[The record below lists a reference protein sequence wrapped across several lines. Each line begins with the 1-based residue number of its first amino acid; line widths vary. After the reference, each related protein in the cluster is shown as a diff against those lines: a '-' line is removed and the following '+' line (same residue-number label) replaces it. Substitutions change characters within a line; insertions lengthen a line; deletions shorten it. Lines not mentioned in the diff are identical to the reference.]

1 MPAVE
6 TVLFDVDDTLC
17 EYRRSTGELLELA
30 FEHTEVDP
38 CFPVEGYFDRY
49 AEFAEETDTV
59 EELREEC
66 FAALAAER
74 GYDRALGR
82 RVADAF
88 AAERDHGNV
97 RPLPGLMDA
106 LDAIADEYHVGVVT
120 NGSPEMQR
128 PKLEGL
134 ALHDRFDAV
143 VHAGYNT
150 PAKPAPDPFH
160 HALDEL
166 GGDPERAVHIGNSLA
181 SDVAGAQAA
190 GLQAVW
196 LRQHDDKPD
205 PEPDYTIDTLHDLTT
220 PPWE

>member
-30 FEHTEVDP
+30 FEQTGVDP
-38 CFPVEGYFDRY
+38 CFPVEGYLDRY
-49 AEFAEETDTV
+49 AEFAQETDTV
-59 EELREEC
+59 EDLRAEC
-66 FAALAAER
+66 FATLAAEH
-74 GYDRALGR
+74 GHDRTLGR

-97 RPLPGLMDA
+97 RPLSGLTDVLDA
-106 LDAIADEYHVGVVT
+106 LTDEYHVGVVT

-128 PKLEGL
+128 PKLEEL
-134 ALHDRFDAV
+134 VLHDRFDTV
-143 VHAGYNT
+143 VHAGYDA
-150 PAKPAPDPFH
+150 PAKPSPDPFH
-160 HALDEL
+160 HALDQL
-166 GGDPERAVHIGNSLA
+166 GGDPERAVHVGNSLT

-196 LRQHDDKPD
+196 LRQHDDDPD
-205 PEPDYTIDTLHDLTT
+205 PEPDYTVDSLHDLTM